1 MEFKDISTDRIDYG
15 QGKLDISDLAMNPID
30 QLAKWLEQAKQFGAR
45 DYNAFILGTLDGDGY
60 PTTRVVL
67 LRDCQDAGLTFYT
80 NYESDKGRAMEGHN
94 KVSANFFWADM
105 ERQVRVLG
113 QVQRVSETE
122 SDEYFASRPRESQI
136 GAWASQQ
143 SRALSDRSELEEAV
157 RAITKEFEGRE
168 VTRPPHWGGF
178 RIVPHTFEFWQGR
191 SSRLHD
197 RLVYSKAANHW
208 DITRLNP

>member
-1 MEFKDISTDRIDYG
+1 MELKDISTDRIDYG
-15 QGKLDISDLAMNPID
+15 QGQLDVSDLSANPID
-30 QLAKWLEQAKQFGAR
+30 QLAKWLEQAKQFGAK
-45 DYNAFILGTLDGDGY
+45 DYNAFILGTVNGDGY

-80 NYESDKGRAMEGHN
+80 NYQSDKGRAIDHHN

-113 QVQRVSETE
+113 QVERVSEEE
-122 SDEYFASRPRESQI
+122 SNDYFASRPRESQL

-143 SRALSDRSELEEAV
+143 SRVLSDRSQLEEAV
-157 RAITKEFEGRE
+157 KSVTKEFEGKE

-178 RIVPHTFEFWQGR
+178 RIVPHVLEFWQGR

-197 RLVYSKAANHW
+197 RLVYTKEINQWIIS
-208 DITRLNP
+208 RLNP

>member
-1 MEFKDISTDRIDYG
+1 M
-15 QGKLDISDLAMNPID
+15 
-30 QLAKWLEQAKQFGAR
+30 EQAKQFGAK
-45 DYNAFILGTLDGDGY
+45 DYNAFILGTVTGDGY

-80 NYESDKGRAMEGHN
+80 NYQSDKGRAIDHHN

-113 QVQRVSETE
+113 QVERVSEAE
-122 SDEYFASRPRESQI
+122 SNDYFASRPRESQI

-143 SRALSDRSELEEAV
+143 SRVLSDRSQLEEAV
-157 RAITKEFEGRE
+157 KSVTKEFEGKE

-178 RIVPHTFEFWQGR
+178 RIVPHVLEFWQGR

-197 RLVYSKAANHW
+197 RLVYTKEINQW
-208 DITRLNP
+208 IITRLNP